1 MVVAVENFVEE
12 FLEFGN
18 LGRCGVLVLVNDVT
32 EFREVLGLPV
42 LGQVVGTV
50 SVGVVR
56 SLHGGGVTSTTSFV
70 MPEFEPGEVDW
81 MAELRV
87 VGICLQD
94 L

>member
-1 MVVAVENFVEE
+1 VVVAVENFIEE
-12 FLEFGN
+12 FLELGN
-18 LGRCGVLVLVNDVT
+18 LSRCGILVLVNDVT

-50 SVGVVR
+50 PVSVVR
-56 SLHGGGVTSTTSFV
+56 SLHGGGVTSTTSLM
-70 MPEFEPGEVDW
+70 MPEFKPGEVNW